1 MRDFSRS
8 LAHPFYFCGQ
18 HIGTGMFDYLKIC
31 LFIQKK
37 LQNVEKKLGFF
48 WVIIYNVI

>member
-18 HIGTGMFDYLKIC
+18 RIGTDMFDYLKIC

-37 LQNVEKKLGFF
+37 CKMSKKNLVFSGL
-48 WVIIYNVI
+48 